1 MKIEKISIRGL
12 LVDPILNSLN
22 LHQKNCIPGSKEIC
36 SLQKRSWKL
45 KRLRNQSEVLVF
57 ILVQLIFDLELIHV
71 YRISLKDFHWHLP
84 ITDTVR
90 ASGRNV
96 SAKSERS
103 FAIACRKKLNSIKK
117 FPFLIVYNYC
127 HHGNWSEW
135 SAIWSESIC
144 MILKLNKGTTWVWYE
159 ITRLSMVL
167 DQNCTPLILTV

>member
-1 MKIEKISIRGL
+1 MRIDKISIRGL

-22 LHQKNCIPGSKEIC
+22 LHQKNCIPGSKKIC

-57 ILVQLIFDLELIHV
+57 ILVQLIFDLELLHV

-103 FAIACRKKLNSIKK
+103 FAIACRKKLNSIKN
-117 FPFLIVYNYC
+117 FPS
-127 HHGNWSEW
+127 WSFIIIIMVIEA
-135 SAIWSESIC
+135 SGVQFG
-144 MILKLNKGTTWVWYE
+144 LKAYAWF
-159 ITRLSMVL
+159 
-167 DQNCTPLILTV
+167 

>member
-1 MKIEKISIRGL
+1 MNIISSRQVMRIEKISIRGL

-57 ILVQLIFDLELIHV
+57 IFDLELIHV

-103 FAIACRKKLNSIKK
+103 FAIACRKKLNSIKN
-117 FPFLIVYNYC
+117 FPS
-127 HHGNWSEW
+127 WSFIIKIMMVIEN
-135 SAIWSESIC
+135 SGVQFG
-144 MILKLNKGTTWVWYE
+144 LNTYAWF
-159 ITRLSMVL
+159 
-167 DQNCTPLILTV
+167 